1 MRVLIISDIHGNIQ
15 ALEAVAEAARRFDA
29 VICAG
34 DTVNYG
40 PSPRACIDWLR
51 EKDAVTVMGNHDL
64 AVATDGDP
72 KGALTQQPFALAMR
86 DWTKAQLRASE
97 LNWLRKLPRQ
107 KTFEMGGAIWLTLH
121 ATPADPLYDY
131 RLQPDASDQL
141 VDKLTRDAQA
151 DVMVVGHTHL
161 PYLRTRR
168 KMQIVNPG
176 SVGQPLDGNPQA
188 SYAIWD
194 HGRITLERISYDEDG
209 VIRELQS
216 LPLEQRHRDAL
227 CRTLRLGRIE
237 TVR

>member
-15 ALEAVAEAARRFDA
+15 ALEAVAEAARKFDA

-51 EKDAVTVMGNHDL
+51 EKDAVTVMGNHDF

-72 KGALTQQPFALAMR
+72 KAALTQQPVVLAMR

-107 KTFEMGGAIWLTLH
+107 KTFEMGGAIWLMLH
-121 ATPADPLYDY
+121 ATPVDPLYDS

-176 SVGQPLDGNPQA
+176 SVGQPMDGNPQA
-188 SYAIWD
+188 SYAVWD

-209 VIRELQS
+209 VIHELQS
-216 LPLEQRHRDAL
+216 LPLEQQHRDAL